1 MSKSEMTV
9 GNGLSVLCFAA
20 ILIAAACY
28 ERPEPNFVAV
38 ASWPVGCKGDRCPSC
53 DSGEKC
59 GSNPDWCNCTP
70 GVPLPEPEPEP
81 EPETEPDTEPGEP
94 LPPIEPHVPPDDAG
108 PWDDDGKAVNTAT
121 KEIILHSR
129 DNCPPCDSWW
139 ANERPKFEAAGWV
152 VALHVLGSNENGRT
166 PFFTVD
172 VNGKQFEL
180 QGYQTLRQVEE
191 RIGR

>member
-1 MSKSEMTV
+1 MSKSEMTI

-20 ILIAAACY
+20 LIIAAACY
-28 ERPEPNFVAV
+28 EKPEQNFVA
-38 ASWPVGCKGDRCPSC
+38 AQYAPDCKGAKCEWCSSGLRCMDDKLCHCGEDDPPQPSPVG
-53 DSGEKC
+53 
-59 GSNPDWCNCTP
+59 
-70 GVPLPEPEPEP
+70 PLP
-81 EPETEPDTEPGEP
+81 
-94 LPPIEPHVPPDDAG
+94 VPPVDDVG
-108 PWDDDGKAVNTAT
+108 DGAKVLLLGT

-166 PFFTVD
+166 PFFTVEVD
-172 VNGKQFEL
+172 GKQFEL
-180 QGYQTLRQVEE
+180 QGYHTLKQVEE